1 MRFED
6 MSPEETGRLVD
17 LIDAASAG
25 NVRGFAAAAVAMF
38 VANNP
43 AYAALAP
50 LAIESLVGVLTGQAG
65 IAQRLLGWLKF
76 W

>member
-6 MSPEETGRLVD
+6 MSPEEASRLVD

-25 NVRGFAAAAVAMF
+25 NARGFATAAVAMF

-43 AYAALAP
+43 AHAVLAP
-50 LAIESLVGVLTGQAG
+50 LAIEALAGSLTGQG
-65 IAQRLLGWLKF
+65 SVAQRLFGWLKF